1 MELNECMN
9 FLLSVAQH
17 KVFKYYSQ
25 QLEECGVTPAQAGII
40 SCLAKESPLTPKK
53 IGDLLHLE
61 ASTISGI
68 LDKMQK
74 NDLIE
79 RATDTENRRVVLVS
93 ITAKAKQLHPK
104 LDKITK
110 AMNEAVLRNLPD
122 DEVTALHESLK
133 AIIATNLP

>member
-79 RATDTENRRVVLVS
+79 RTTDSENRRLVLVS
-93 ITAKAKQLHPK
+93 LTEKSKQLYPR
-104 LDKITK
+104 TNQTTQE
-110 AMNEAVLRNLPD
+110 MNEQVLANLS
-122 DEVTALHESLK
+122 EQEIKVLKESLK
-133 AIIATNLP
+133 KIIDTTL